1 MQPKRSQL
9 NSRKWMLPCLL
20 LLALVGVAEAE
31 KLFYRYVDS
40 EGKIAIVDRL
50 TPEIVPM
57 GYDVIRANGTVVE
70 SVPRRL
76 SEEEREAWRREQSVA
91 KARAE
96 AEEKMRAWDESLLL
110 RYSDVS
116 DIDVAKERA
125 LRDIKVR
132 ISILKSNLMAIK
144 QQVLKNQ
151 REAAELERRGQ
162 AVPESLATT
171 LSDLRREVSGT
182 EEQIASRTQELDD
195 VADAYERDR
204 ARFSQLQE
212 NVKKRRAY
220 HRQDD

>member
-1 MQPKRSQL
+1 MPPFRSQ
-9 NSRKWMLPCLL
+9 KWFLSSLL
-20 LLALVGVAEAE
+20 LLILCGNAAAE
-31 KLFYRYVDS
+31 KVFYRYVDRA
-40 EGKIAIVDRL
+40 GKVAIVDRL
-50 TPEIVPM
+50 TPEIVPL
-57 GYDVIRANGTVVE
+57 GYDVIRADGTVVE
-70 SVPRRL
+70 SVARRL
-76 SEEEREAWRREQSVA
+76 SEQEREAWQREKAVA

-151 REAAELERRGQ
+151 AEAAELERRGQ
-162 AVPESLATT
+162 AVPESLITT
-171 LSDLRREVSGT
+171 LGDLRREVSGT
-182 EEQIASRTQELDD
+182 EAQIASRTQELDE

-212 NVKKRRAY
+212 RVKKRRDY
-220 HRQDD
+220 HRNEDSR